1 MAWFTDK
8 GLVMYKDFLNFYL
21 PLSTYFVLPFFKVTN
36 WNLET
41 EPLLSLVITLLTLIL
56 IFKTATRFLS
66 PLGTSLSLFFFAV
79 LFYYFTTAIQYSGE
93 AITGVFLILTFN
105 LVFSFL
111 GSKNDSTHDLT
122 VGVSSCSRFASP
134 TSSEPTTSTC
144 LRRVVLRRYNKNRDI
159 FIIGILISSTV
170 LFNQISALALFVIT
184 IFTLLNIRKGLNQQ
198 FLKSLLFLSFAIIL
212 PMLLVSLYFVK
223 QNALPDLIYNNL
235 FYYINYIKLARGSGN
250 LLNLPW
256 NEIFLF
262 YIPVIIGIYSI
273 STLKVIPP
281 TLRTA
286 LFLLLSVS
294 IITIPSIIFSVFHR
308 HHFLYALPILALLF
322 GLVLELSIKSKRL
335 FPKIITLAAGIFM
348 IYQLFITILPWY
360 SARLISGRNN
370 NIANDILPGD
380 SMLDTVTWIKENTTT
395 RDTVL
400 VAGDGLFYFKAERL
414 PSTKFFTV
422 LPWHYKPIGQVAPII
437 QNNRPNYW
445 VISPSYL
452 KRISS
457 PEGWDSPEI
466 TGFIMGEL
474 KSCYKQVSSFSDWEI
489 WQKSCS

>member
-1 MAWFTDK
+1 MIRIGSLIFSGIWLVLLYFRLPHLIWHSGVLMAWFTDK

-41 EPLLSLVITLLTLIL
+41 EPILSLAIALLTLIL

-93 AITGVFLILTFN
+93 SITGFFLILTVN
-105 LVFSFL
+105 RVFSFL

-223 QNALPDLIYNNL
+223 QNALPDLIYNNV

-262 YIPVIIGIYSI
+262 YIPAIIGIYSI
-273 STLKVIPP
+273 STLKVISP

-308 HHFLYALPILALLF
+308 HHFLYALPIISLLF
-322 GLVLELSIKSKRL
+322 GIVFDIVMRSKGLFGKVAVLL
-335 FPKIITLAAGIFM
+335 AGIF
-348 IYQLFITILPWY
+348 IVYQVFSTVFPWY
-360 SARLISGRNN
+360 SHRILAGRNN
-370 NIANDILPGD
+370 YIANDILPGD
-380 SMLDTVTWIKENTTT
+380 SMNDAVIWIEEHTKTE
-395 RDTVL
+395 DKLL
-400 VAGDGLFYFKAERL
+400 VAGDGFFYFKAGRL
-414 PSTKFFTV
+414 PASKFFTV
-422 LPWHYKPIGQVAPII
+422 LPWHYKPIGQVAP
-437 QNNRPNYW
+437 
-445 VISPSYL
+445 VIL
-452 KRISS
+452 
-457 PEGWDSPEI
+457 
-466 TGFIMGEL
+466 
-474 KSCYKQVSSFSDWEI
+474 
-489 WQKSCS
+489 